1 MTFTFEALVIWVDLF
16 SDSPFY
22 SFWSFFSQPVCSERI
37 SPTQSSRDG
46 GYWPPVSDFLCTRSP
61 TSFPYQLLLYTS
73 FFFFCCLQLHSL
85 CLFDVIFLHTPVILL
100 IAEQPPIN
108 LCWPHVQFNTKF
120 PQSLPHTP
128 VRILLFPSTLVGCI
142 HMCIIFVC
150 HLCWASCSF
159 CNLASIIDILII
171 SQPLLRRL

>member
-22 SFWSFFSQPVCSERI
+22 SFLPFFFTICLQRENI
-37 SPTQSSRDG
+37 SDSILARRGLLTPCRRFSVYPIS
-46 GYWPPVSDFLCTRSP
+46 

-100 IAEQPPIN
+100 IAE
-108 LCWPHVQFNTKF
+108 T
-120 PQSLPHTP
+120 STP
-128 VRILLFPSTLVGCI
+128 NPSV
-142 HMCIIFVC
+142 
-150 HLCWASCSF
+150 
-159 CNLASIIDILII
+159 LATCTI
-171 SQPLLRRL
+171 